1 LAIRPKPA
9 LQSHNINKIGSSVD
23 NKESNLKIRNQRDF
37 GAGVMYIIIG
47 LFFAIVATNYP
58 MGTAAKMG
66 PGYFPFS
73 LGILM
78 TLLGA
83 LVLLQSLNAKAA
95 IESIPKFNWRIIAQ
109 ITGAVVLYG
118 LLLPRMGFL
127 IAVVV
132 LVLVSASASKEFTW
146 KGSLIN
152 ASFLVAFTYSVFVLG
167 LKLQFPLLPVFLQ
180 Q

>member
-1 LAIRPKPA
+1 M
-9 LQSHNINKIGSSVD
+9 
-23 NKESNLKIRNQRDF
+23 KIRNQRDF
-37 GAGVMYIIIG
+37 GAGIMYMVIG
-47 LFFAIVATNYP
+47 LFFAIMATNYP

-66 PGYFPFS
+66 PGYFPFY

-78 TLLGA
+78 FLMGVLVAVKALG
-83 LVLLQSLNAKAA
+83 AKAA

-109 ITGAVVLYG
+109 ITGSVVLYG
-118 LLLPRMGFL
+118 LLLPRLGFL

-152 ASFLVAFTYSVFVLG
+152 AGFLVAFTYSVFVLG
-167 LKLQFPLLPVFLQ
+167 LKLQFPLLPAFLQ

>member
-1 LAIRPKPA
+1 M
-9 LQSHNINKIGSSVD
+9 
-23 NKESNLKIRNQRDF
+23 KIRNQRDF
-37 GAGVMYIIIG
+37 GAGIMYMVIG
-47 LFFAIVATNYP
+47 LFFTIVATQYP

-66 PGYFPFS
+66 PGYFPFW

-78 TLLGA
+78 TLIGL
-83 LVLLQSLNAKAA
+83 LVLVKSMGAKAA
-95 IESIPKFNWRIIAQ
+95 IESIPKFNWKIIAQ
-109 ITGAVVLYG
+109 ITGSVVLYA

-127 IAVVV
+127 VAVVV

-152 ASFLVAFTYSVFVLG
+152 AAFLVTFTYSVFVVG
-167 LKLQFPLLPVFLQ
+167 LKLQFPLIPAFLQ

>member
-1 LAIRPKPA
+1 M
-9 LQSHNINKIGSSVD
+9 
-23 NKESNLKIRNQRDF
+23 KIRNQRDF
-37 GAGVMYIIIG
+37 GAGIMYMVIG
-47 LFFAIVATNYP
+47 LFFTIVATRYS

-66 PGYFPFS
+66 PGYFPFW

-78 TLLGA
+78 TLIGL
-83 LVLLQSLNAKAA
+83 LVLVKSMGAKAA
-95 IESIPKFNWRIIAQ
+95 IESIPKFNWKIITQ
-109 ITGAVVLYG
+109 ITGSVVLYA

-127 IAVVV
+127 VAIVV

-152 ASFLVAFTYSVFVLG
+152 AAFLVSFTYSVFVVG
-167 LKLQFPLLPVFLQ
+167 LKLQFPLLPAFLQ

>member
-1 LAIRPKPA
+1 M
-9 LQSHNINKIGSSVD
+9 
-23 NKESNLKIRNQRDF
+23 KIRNQRDF
-37 GAGVMYIIIG
+37 GAGIMYMVIG
-47 LFFAIVATNYP
+47 IFFAGFATQYQ

-66 PGYFPFS
+66 PGYFPFY

-78 TLLGA
+78 FLLGL
-83 LVLLQSLNAKAA
+83 LVAVKAFSAKAA
-95 IESIPKFNWRIIAQ
+95 IEAIPKFNWKIIAQ

-132 LVLVSASASKEFTW
+132 LVFVSASASKEFTW
-146 KGSLIN
+146 KGTAIN
-152 ASFLVAFTYSVFVLG
+152 AAFLVTFTYSVFVLG
-167 LKLQFPLLPVFLQ
+167 LKLQFPLLPAFLQ

>member
-1 LAIRPKPA
+1 M
-9 LQSHNINKIGSSVD
+9 
-23 NKESNLKIRNQRDF
+23 KIRNQRDF
-37 GAGVMYIIIG
+37 GAGIMYMVIG
-47 LFFAIVATNYP
+47 LFFTIVATNYP

-66 PGYFPFS
+66 PGYFPFF

-78 TLLGA
+78 TLLGL
-83 LVLLQSLNAKAA
+83 LVLVQSLGAKAA

-109 ITGAVVLYG
+109 ITGSVVLYG

-127 IAVVV
+127 VAVVV

-152 ASFLVAFTYSVFVLG
+152 AAFLVAFTYSVFVLG

>member
-1 LAIRPKPA
+1 M
-9 LQSHNINKIGSSVD
+9 
-23 NKESNLKIRNQRDF
+23 KIRNQRDF
-37 GAGVMYIIIG
+37 GAGIMYMVIG
-47 LFFAIVATNYP
+47 LFFAIMATNYP

-66 PGYFPFS
+66 PGYFPFY

-78 TLLGA
+78 FLLGV
-83 LVLLQSLNAKAA
+83 LVAVKAFGAKAA
-95 IESIPKFNWRIIAQ
+95 IESIPKFNWRIMAQ

-127 IAVVV
+127 VAIVV
-132 LVLVSASASKEFTW
+132 LVFVAASASREFTW
-146 KGSLIN
+146 KGTAIN
-152 ASFLVAFTYSVFVLG
+152 AAFLVTFTYSVFVLG

>member
-1 LAIRPKPA
+1 M
-9 LQSHNINKIGSSVD
+9 
-23 NKESNLKIRNQRDF
+23 KIRNQRDF
-37 GAGVMYIIIG
+37 GAGIMYMVIG
-47 LFFAIVATNYP
+47 LFFAIMATNYP

-66 PGYFPFS
+66 PGYFPFY

-78 TLLGA
+78 SVLGLLVAVKAFG
-83 LVLLQSLNAKAA
+83 AKAA
-95 IESIPKFNWRIIAQ
+95 IESIPKFNWRIMAQ

-127 IAVVV
+127 VAIVV
-132 LVLVSASASKEFTW
+132 LVFVAASASREFTW
-146 KGSLIN
+146 KGTTIN
-152 ASFLVAFTYSVFVLG
+152 AAFLVTFTYSVFVLG

>member
-1 LAIRPKPA
+1 M
-9 LQSHNINKIGSSVD
+9 
-23 NKESNLKIRNQRDF
+23 KIRNQRDF
-37 GAGVMYIIIG
+37 GAGVMYIVIG
-47 LFFAIVATNYP
+47 LFFTIMATQYP

-66 PGYFPFS
+66 PGYFPFF

-78 TLLGA
+78 ALLGL
-83 LVLLQSLNAKAA
+83 LVLVKSLSAKAA
-95 IESIPKFNWRIIAQ
+95 IESIPKFNWKIIAQ
-109 ITGAVVLYG
+109 ITGSVVLYG
-118 LLLPRMGFL
+118 LLLPRLGFL

-152 ASFLVAFTYSVFVLG
+152 AGFLVAFTYTVFVLG
-167 LKLQFPLLPVFLQ
+167 LKLQFPLLPAFLQ

>member
-1 LAIRPKPA
+1 
-9 LQSHNINKIGSSVD
+9 
-23 NKESNLKIRNQRDF
+23 
-37 GAGVMYIIIG
+37 MYRVIG
-47 LFFAIVATNYP
+47 LFFTIVATQYP

-66 PGYFPFS
+66 PGYFPFF

-78 TLLGA
+78 TILGLIVAVKA
-83 LVLLQSLNAKAA
+83 LSATAA
-95 IESIPKFNWRIIAQ
+95 IEAIPKFNWRVIAQ
-109 ITGAVVLYG
+109 ITGSVVLYG

-152 ASFLVAFTYSVFVLG
+152 AAFLVIFTYSVFVVG

>member
-1 LAIRPKPA
+1 M
-9 LQSHNINKIGSSVD
+9 
-23 NKESNLKIRNQRDF
+23 KIRNQRDF
-37 GAGVMYIIIG
+37 GAGIMYMVIG
-47 LFFAIVATNYP
+47 LFFAIMAKNYP

-66 PGYFPFS
+66 PGYFPFY

-78 TLLGA
+78 FLLGV
-83 LVLLQSLNAKAA
+83 LVAVKAFGAKAA

-132 LVLVSASASKEFTW
+132 LVFVAASASKEFTW
-146 KGSLIN
+146 KGTAIN
-152 ASFLVAFTYSVFVLG
+152 AAFLVTFTYSVFVVG
-167 LKLQFPLLPVFLQ
+167 LKLQLPILPVFLQ

>member
-1 LAIRPKPA
+1 M
-9 LQSHNINKIGSSVD
+9 
-23 NKESNLKIRNQRDF
+23 KIRNQRDF
-37 GAGVMYIIIG
+37 GAGIMYMVIG
-47 LFFAIVATNYP
+47 LFFTIVATNYP

-66 PGYFPFS
+66 PGYFPFF

-78 TLLGA
+78 TILGLIVAIKA
-83 LVLLQSLNAKAA
+83 LSATAA
-95 IESIPKFNWRIIAQ
+95 IEAIPKFNWRVIAQ
-109 ITGAVVLYG
+109 ITGSVVLYG

-152 ASFLVAFTYSVFVLG
+152 AAFLVIFTYSVFVVG

>member
-1 LAIRPKPA
+1 M
-9 LQSHNINKIGSSVD
+9 
-23 NKESNLKIRNQRDF
+23 KIRNQRDF
-37 GAGVMYIIIG
+37 GAGIMYMVIG
-47 LFFAIVATNYP
+47 LFFTVIATQYP

-66 PGYFPFS
+66 PGYFPFY

-78 TLLGA
+78 TLLGL
-83 LVLLQSLNAKAA
+83 LVLIKSMGAKAA
-95 IESIPKFNWRIIAQ
+95 IESIPKFNWKIMAQ
-109 ITGAVVLYG
+109 ITGSVVLYA

-127 IAVVV
+127 VAVVV

-146 KGSLIN
+146 KGSLLN
-152 ASFLVAFTYSVFVLG
+152 AGFLVIFTYSVFVVG

>member
-1 LAIRPKPA
+1 
-9 LQSHNINKIGSSVD
+9 
-23 NKESNLKIRNQRDF
+23 
-37 GAGVMYIIIG
+37 MYMVIG
-47 LFFAIVATNYP
+47 LFFAILATNYP

-66 PGYFPFS
+66 PGYFPFY

-78 TLLGA
+78 FLLGV
-83 LVLLQSLNAKAA
+83 LVAIKAFGAKAA
-95 IESIPKFNWRIIAQ
+95 IESIPKFNWRIMAQ

-127 IAVVV
+127 VAIVV
-132 LVLVSASASKEFTW
+132 LVFVAASASREFTW
-146 KGSLIN
+146 KGTAIN
-152 ASFLVAFTYSVFVLG
+152 AAFLVTFTYSVFVLG

>member
-1 LAIRPKPA
+1 
-9 LQSHNINKIGSSVD
+9 
-23 NKESNLKIRNQRDF
+23 
-37 GAGVMYIIIG
+37 MYMVIG
-47 LFFAIVATNYP
+47 LFFAIVATQYQ

-66 PGYFPFS
+66 PGYFPFY

-78 TLLGA
+78 TLLGL
-83 LVLLQSLNAKAA
+83 LVLVKSFSATAV
-95 IESIPKFNWRIIAQ
+95 IESIPKFNWRIIIQ
-109 ITGAVVLYG
+109 ITGSVVLYG
-118 LLLPRMGFL
+118 LLLPRLGFL
-127 IAVVV
+127 IAVVA

-152 ASFLVAFTYSVFVLG
+152 AAFLVAFTYSVFVMG